1 MTAGRRTTRRPFRW
15 SVMPRLLA
23 QAPPRVLV
31 VVGFVL
37 IALGVLIVTRPLTS
51 ILLLSLYVGLSI
63 IASGVIELAARR
75 RTSPWWTRVIA
86 VVEIVLGLAAIVW
99 IGRSLDLLP
108 GLLAFVL
115 VIGGLASIGE
125 AISRGLVSQ
134 RVLSAVWGGAQIA
147 FGVLALSWPDV
158 TVLAVAVVFG
168 VRTVIYGF
176 GLAVRGARGM
186 LGRGRE
192 TTRPDPPG
200 TPGRKRQIWMAVG
213 RYALAVVLVGT
224 VSVGWWLNDWL
235 QDGAPVVD
243 AFYEPPED
251 VPREHGKLI
260 REDDYRGQ
268 VPEGAVVKRILYTT
282 TDVRGIRAV
291 ASALVILP
299 EGRSLAPRPVVLW
312 NHGTTGVARGCAP
325 SLRDNAATRWA
336 IPALDD
342 VIERGW
348 AVVAPDYTG
357 QGAPGVFPYL
367 IGKGEAQSALDAVLA
382 ANEVEGAWLDDRVV
396 VWGHSQGGHAAL
408 WTAQLASEYT
418 PELRIRGTVA
428 LAPVGDPLALARE
441 LLRGDASPNL
451 AVLTSWVLVPYA
463 DTYPDVDL
471 RQYVVPGARTIVRE
485 MTQRC
490 PTEPGVIVSVLTA
503 MGVSEDRPLYIGD
516 LTTGVLGRR
525 LEQNAVTGPFEQPV
539 LIVWGSDD
547 EVIPPLLQHR
557 LVNRLCAQGDQVRWA
572 VFHGY
577 DHLSVLQPRSTF
589 LPMLLRWTD
598 DRFGA
603 RSGAVSRCP
612 G

>member
-1 MTAGRRTTRRPFRW
+1 
-15 SVMPRLLA
+15 MPRLLA

-51 ILLLSLYVGLSI
+51 ILLLSLYVGASI
-63 IASGVIELAARR
+63 IASGVIELVSRR
-75 RTSPWWTRVIA
+75 GASPWWTRVIA
-86 VVEIVLGLAAIVW
+86 IAEILLGLAAIVW
-99 IGRSLDLLP
+99 VGRSLDLLP
-108 GLLAFVL
+108 GLLAIVL

-125 AISRGLVSQ
+125 ALAGELVSR

-147 FGVLALSWPDV
+147 FGVLALAWPDV
-158 TVLAVAVVFG
+158 TVLVVAVVFG

-176 GLAVRGARGM
+176 GLTVRGARGM

-192 TTRPDPPG
+192 STRPDPPG
-200 TPGRKRQIWMAVG
+200 TPGRRRQIWMAVG
-213 RYALAVVLVGT
+213 RYSLAAVLVGT

-235 QDGAPVVD
+235 SDGAPVID
-243 AFYEPPED
+243 AFYDPPED
-251 VPREHGKLI
+251 VPREHGELI
-260 REDDYRGQ
+260 REGDYLGQ
-268 VPEGAVVKRILYTT
+268 SPEGAVVKRILYTT

-299 EGRSLAPRPVVLW
+299 EGRSLAPRPVILW

-382 ANEVEGAWLDDRVV
+382 ADDVEGAWLDDRVV

-408 WTAQLASEYT
+408 WTAQVASEYT
-418 PELRIRGTVA
+418 PELRIRGTAA

-471 RQYVVPGARTIVRE
+471 RRYVVPGARTIVRE

-503 MGVSEDRPLYIGD
+503 MGVSDDRPLYIGD
-516 LTTGVLGRR
+516 LTAGVLGRR
-525 LEQNAVTGPFEQPV
+525 LEQNAVSGPFEQPV

-547 EVIPPLLQHR
+547 EVIPPLLQQR

-603 RSGAVSRCP
+603 QTGSVSRCL

>member
-1 MTAGRRTTRRPFRW
+1 
-15 SVMPRLLA
+15 MPRLLA

-51 ILLLSLYVGLSI
+51 ILLLSLYVGASI
-63 IASGVIELAARR
+63 IASGVIELVSRR
-75 RTSPWWTRVIA
+75 GTSSWWTRVIA
-86 VVEIVLGLAAIVW
+86 IAEILLGLAAIVW
-99 IGRSLDLLP
+99 VGRSLDLLP
-108 GLLAFVL
+108 GLLAIVL

-125 AISRGLVSQ
+125 ALARGLVSR
-134 RVLSAVWGGAQIA
+134 RVLSAVWGAAQIA
-147 FGVLALSWPDV
+147 FGVLAFAWPDV
-158 TVLAVAVVFG
+158 TVLVVAVVFG

-192 TTRPDPPG
+192 PTRPDPPG
-200 TPGRKRQIWMAVG
+200 TPGRRRQIWMAAG
-213 RYALAVVLVGT
+213 RYALAAVLVGT

-235 QDGAPVVD
+235 EGGAPVID
-243 AFYEPPED
+243 AFYDPPED
-251 VPREHGKLI
+251 VPRQHGELI
-260 REDDYRGQ
+260 REGDYLGQ
-268 VPEGAVVKRILYTT
+268 VPEGAIAKRILYTT

-382 ANEVEGAWLDDRVV
+382 ADDVEGAWLDDRIV

-408 WTAQLASEYT
+408 WTAQVAAEYT
-418 PELRIRGTVA
+418 PELRIRGTAA
-428 LAPVGDPLALARE
+428 LAPVGDPHALARE

-471 RQYVVPGARTIVRE
+471 REYVVPGARTIVRE

-516 LTTGVLGRR
+516 LSAGVLGRR
-525 LEQNAVTGPFEQPV
+525 LEQNAVSGPFEQPV

-547 EVIPPLLQHR
+547 EVIPPLLQQR

-572 VFHGY
+572 VFHGH

-603 RSGAVSRCP
+603 QAGSVSRCL

>member
-1 MTAGRRTTRRPFRW
+1 
-15 SVMPRLLA
+15 MPRLLA

-51 ILLLSLYVGLSI
+51 ILLLSLYVGASI
-63 IASGVIELAARR
+63 IASGVIELVSRR
-75 RTSPWWTRVIA
+75 GASPWWTRVIA
-86 VVEIVLGLAAIVW
+86 IAEILLGLAAIVW
-99 IGRSLDLLP
+99 VGRSLDLLP
-108 GLLAFVL
+108 GLLAIVL

-125 AISRGLVSQ
+125 ALAGELVSR

-147 FGVLALSWPDV
+147 FGVLALAWPDV
-158 TVLAVAVVFG
+158 TVLVVAVVFG

-176 GLAVRGARGM
+176 GLTVRGARGM

-192 TTRPDPPG
+192 STRPDPPG
-200 TPGRKRQIWMAVG
+200 TPGRRRQIWMAVG
-213 RYALAVVLVGT
+213 RYSLAAVLVGT

-235 QDGAPVVD
+235 SEGAPVID
-243 AFYEPPED
+243 AFYDPPED
-251 VPREHGKLI
+251 VPREHGELI
-260 REDDYRGQ
+260 REGDYLGQ
-268 VPEGAVVKRILYTT
+268 APEGAVVKRILYTT

-299 EGRSLAPRPVVLW
+299 EGRSLAPRPVILW

-382 ANEVEGAWLDDRVV
+382 ADDVEGAWLDDRVV

-408 WTAQLASEYT
+408 WTAQVASEYT
-418 PELRIRGTVA
+418 PELRIRGTAA

-441 LLRGDASPNL
+441 LLRGDASPNR

-471 RQYVVPGARTIVRE
+471 RRYVVPGARTIVRE

-503 MGVSEDRPLYIGD
+503 MGVSDDRPLYIGD
-516 LTTGVLGRR
+516 LTAGVLGRR
-525 LEQNAVTGPFEQPV
+525 LEQNAVSGPFEQPV

-547 EVIPPLLQHR
+547 EVIPPLLQQR

-603 RSGAVSRCP
+603 QTGSVSRCL